1 MNDKEKT
8 RINFC
13 FLSRNNNCTS
23 FTQYY
28 QQIYRVSLDQMIQ
41 LHQYVLKIRKELLRN
56 IKILKK
62 YYKHMKSFYYILCFH
77 FKILFPITNATS
89 KETEFITLQISSLY
103 FIFFF
108 YFSSVNALLIRFIS
122 SCHELTID
130 TIDTQFSLCSP

>member
-77 FKILFPITNATS
+77 FKILFPITNAIS
-89 KETEFITLQISSLY
+89 KLNLSLSKFHLYTLY
-103 FIFFF
+103 FFF